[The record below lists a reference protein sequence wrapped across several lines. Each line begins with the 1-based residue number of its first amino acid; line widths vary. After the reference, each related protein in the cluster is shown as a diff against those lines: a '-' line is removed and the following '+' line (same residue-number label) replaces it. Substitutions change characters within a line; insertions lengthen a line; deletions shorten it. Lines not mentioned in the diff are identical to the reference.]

1 MANRVNQSR
10 PSNSQ
15 AETFR
20 HVRKNPITGNDD
32 YFFPMEITDPS
43 IKALAR
49 ERSLEIARTRLG
61 NRTFEAVMIPC
72 KDTATINGVEVFI
85 DTPSDVQRQRYLE
98 YIRDELAEQDAKRQ
112 DGRCN
117 VPDAYGGLKRCPCRM
132 PNPDYVPGGDQPKTP
147 PVRCEGCIYEQ
158 VRQAHTTIVVS
169 ALDHENENG
178 EFETYEIPAM
188 KDMLAADR
196 FLELR
201 EEFIAFVRVRNP
213 KLADQAELKTLE
225 FTNSE
230 IARLLD
236 QPTST
241 VTSRGEKLKALAAAF
256 IDTII
261 IP

>member
-1 MANRVNQSR
+1 MSNIHN
-10 PSNSQ
+10 NSQ

-20 HVRKNPITGNDD
+20 HVRTNPITGEPD
-32 YFFPMEITDPS
+32 YYYPLEITDPS
-43 IKALAR
+43 IRALAR
-49 ERSLEIARTRLG
+49 ERGLEVTKTRLG
-61 NRTFEAVMIPC
+61 NRTFEAAMIPC

-85 DTPSDVQRQRYLE
+85 DTPPEVQRQRYLE
-98 YIRDELAEQDAKRQ
+98 LIKDELAEQDAKRQ

-117 VPDAYGGLKRCPCRM
+117 IPDAYGGLKRCPCRVK
-132 PNPDYVPGGDQPKTP
+132 NPDYIPGGDQPKTL
-147 PVRCEGCIYEQ
+147 PVRCEGCKYEEF
-158 VRQAHTTIVVS
+158 RQAHTTVVLS
-169 ALDHENENG
+169 TLDHEDDSG
-178 EFETYEIPAM
+178 EMQTYEIPST

-201 EEFIAFVRVRNP
+201 EAFIAFVRERNP
-213 KLADQAELKTLE
+213 KLAGQAELKTLE

>member
-1 MANRVNQSR
+1 M
-10 PSNSQ
+10 SNIHNNSYQ
-15 AETFR
+15 
-20 HVRKNPITGNDD
+20 HVRTNPITGEDD

-49 ERSLEIARTRLG
+49 ERNLEITRTRLG
-61 NRTFEAVMIPC
+61 NRTIDAVMVPC
-72 KDTATINGVEVFI
+72 KDTATINGVEVFV
-85 DTPSDVQRQRYLE
+85 DTPSEVQRQRYLE

-112 DGRCN
+112 DGRCQI
-117 VPDAYGGLKRCPCRM
+117 PDGRGGVKRCPCRV
-132 PNPDYVPGGDQPKTP
+132 PNPDYVPGGDQSKTL
-147 PVRCEGCIYEQ
+147 PVKCQGCKFEQ
-158 VRQAHTTIVVS
+158 FKQTHTTIVVS
-169 ALDHENENG
+169 ALDHENEAG
-178 EFETYEIPAM
+178 EFESYEIPTV
-188 KDMLAADR
+188 KDLLAADR

-201 EEFIAFVRVRNP
+201 DEFIAFVQERNP

-241 VTSRGEKLKALAAAF
+241 VTSRGEKLKALVSAF
-256 IDTII
+256 IDTVI

>member
-1 MANRVNQSR
+1 M
-10 PSNSQ
+10 
-15 AETFR
+15 
-20 HVRKNPITGNDD
+20 
-32 YFFPMEITDPS
+32 Y
-43 IKALAR
+43 
-49 ERSLEIARTRLG
+49 TRLCVKIYPLEERDTNEIVKVQG
-61 NRTFEAVMIPC
+61 NWASKYHTVI
-72 KDTATINGVEVFI
+72 
-85 DTPSDVQRQRYLE
+85 
-98 YIRDELAEQDAKRQ
+98 EL
-112 DGRCN
+112 
-117 VPDAYGGLKRCPCRM
+117 
-132 PNPDYVPGGDQPKTP
+132 
-147 PVRCEGCIYEQ
+147 
-158 VRQAHTTIVVS
+158 S

-178 EFETYEIPAM
+178 EFETYEIPAT

>member
-1 MANRVNQSR
+1 
-10 PSNSQ
+10 
-15 AETFR
+15 
-20 HVRKNPITGNDD
+20 
-32 YFFPMEITDPS
+32 MEITDPS
-43 IKALAR
+43 ITALAR
-49 ERSLEIARTRLG
+49 ERGLEITRTRLG
-61 NRTFEAVMIPC
+61 NRTIDAVMVPC
-72 KDTATINGVEVFI
+72 KNTATINGVEVFV
-85 DTPSDVQRQRYLE
+85 DTPTDVQRQRYLE

-112 DGRCN
+112 DGRCQI
-117 VPDAYGGLKRCPCRM
+117 PDGRGGVKRCPCRV
-132 PNPDYVPGGDQPKTP
+132 PNPDYVPGGDQPKTL
-147 PVRCEGCIYEQ
+147 PVKCQGCKFEQ
-158 VRQAHTTIVVS
+158 FKQAHTTIVVS
-169 ALDHENENG
+169 ALDHENEAG
-178 EFETYEIPAM
+178 EFESYEIPAT

-201 EEFIAFVRVRNP
+201 QEFIAFVRERHP

-241 VTSRGEKLKALAAAF
+241 VTSRGEKLKALVAAF